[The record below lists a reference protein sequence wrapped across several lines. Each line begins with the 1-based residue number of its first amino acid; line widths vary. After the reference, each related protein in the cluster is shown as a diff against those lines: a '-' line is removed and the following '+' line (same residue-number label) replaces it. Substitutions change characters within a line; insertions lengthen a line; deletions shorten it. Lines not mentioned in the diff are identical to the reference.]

1 MKRFLLS
8 VFLIII
14 VGTAL
19 GAAALVVLY
28 NWAVQDLPSYT
39 RIADYR
45 PPLVTTVYAR
55 DKSIMGY
62 FYREKRFLVALSEM
76 PQYLPLAFLA
86 AEDDGFYQHAGV
98 SPVAIFRAFLVN
110 LKSGTSSQ
118 GGSTITQQIV
128 KRLLLSAEKS
138 YERKLKEAILA
149 YRLERYLTKD
159 EILTIYLN
167 QIYLGSGSYGVEA
180 AARTYFGKH
189 VNELTLAESAVLAGL
204 PKAPTAFNP
213 YRTPEETK
221 NRQRYVLRRLYEL
234 RWISEEDYENALAEP
249 LVYRSMEE
257 PTWKVGAW
265 YVEEVRRHL
274 IDYLSEDNMRRQG
287 IILDRYGEDALYESG
302 LHIYTSME
310 PKHQAAAEK
319 ALRKGLEE
327 ASKRSGWHGP
337 IKNLKTA
344 EEIEAFLKKQQ
355 PSAEFFNGESWA
367 QAVVL
372 KVEQKGAEVRVGTE
386 AGYIG
391 IKAMSWARTPNIK
404 VAGAYAPAIKDAR
417 KVLNPGD
424 VIWVSIIPGKYD
436 PRTPQAERKP
446 LELALEQ
453 YPSIQGALVSIEP
466 ETGDVVA
473 LVGGYSFQS
482 SQFNRA
488 TQAKRQPG
496 SSFKPIVYSAAM
508 DAGYTPASI
517 VLDAPI
523 VYINE
528 STSKLWRPENFEGKF
543 SGPMLLRTALA
554 KSRNMCTIRVA
565 QDIGISAV
573 INRALALGLQ
583 EPFPPELSVSLG
595 AVAVSPIN
603 LTEAYT
609 AFANGGKRSANRMIQ
624 SVTDASGTPLLIF
637 NPNLTQAITP
647 ENAYI
652 MANLLQTVVNE
663 GTGTRARIQGR
674 HIAGKTGT
682 TNDER
687 DAWFMGFSP
696 YLVTGVYVG
705 YDQLQPMGRLEGGAR
720 TAAPIFSYYRKEVEN
735 LYADQDFVKP
745 EGIVMLTVDAATGKP
760 ATSGSSRRL
769 TLPFMA
775 ESLPERGSTSSESPA
790 ESADGADLFRAI

>member
-1 MKRFLLS
+1 MKRFFLI
-8 VFLIII
+8 VFLVIV
-14 VGTAL
+14 VGTAFS
-19 GAAALVVLY
+19 AAALVVAY

-62 FYREKRFLVALSEM
+62 FYREKRFLAPLSEM
-76 PQYLPLAFLA
+76 SQYVPLAFLA

-98 SPVAIFRAFLVN
+98 SPMAIFRAFLVN

-167 QIYLGSGSYGVEA
+167 QIYLGSGAYGVEA

-189 VNELTLAESAVLAGL
+189 VKDLTLAEAAVLAGL
-204 PKAPTAFNP
+204 PKAPTIYNP

-221 NRQRYVLRRLYEL
+221 HRQRYVLRRLYEL
-234 RWISEEDYENALAEP
+234 RWISEEAYEKALAEP

-274 IDYLSEDNMRRQG
+274 IDYLSEDNLRRQG
-287 IILDRYGEDALYESG
+287 IVLDRYGEDALYESG
-302 LHIYTSME
+302 LNIYTSME
-310 PKHQAAAEK
+310 PKHQAAAEN

-327 ASKRSGWHGP
+327 ADKRSGWHGP
-337 IKNLKTA
+337 IKNLATA
-344 EEIEAFLKKQQ
+344 EEIAEFLKREQ
-355 PSAEFFNGESWA
+355 PSPEFWNGEAWA
-367 QAVVL
+367 KAVVS
-372 KVEQKGAEVRVGTE
+372 KVEQNGAQVR
-386 AGYIG
+386 IG
-391 IKAMSWARTPNIK
+391 ENEGHIGLKAMSWARVPNIK

-424 VIWVSIIPGKYD
+424 VIWVSLIPGKYD
-436 PRTPQAERKP
+436 PRAPQKEKKT

-453 YPSIQGALVSIEP
+453 YPRIQGALVSIEP

-473 LVGGYSFQS
+473 LAGGYSFQN

-523 VYINE
+523 VYMNE

-573 INRALALGLQ
+573 INRALALGIR
-583 EPFPPELSVSLG
+583 EAFPSELSVSLG
-595 AVAVSPIN
+595 AVAVSPMN

-609 AFANGGKRSANRMIQ
+609 AFANSGKRAAGRLIQ
-624 SVTDASGTPLLIF
+624 SVTDASGTPLLVF
-637 NPNLTQAITP
+637 NPDITQAITP

-652 MANLLQTVVNE
+652 MANLLQAVVNE
-663 GTGTRARIQGR
+663 GTGSRARMPGR
-674 HIAGKTGT
+674 HIGGKTGT
-682 TNDER
+682 TNDEK

-720 TAAPIFSYYRKEVEN
+720 TAAPIFSYYRKEIEDTYPNV
-735 LYADQDFVKP
+735 DFKKP
-745 EGIVMLTVDAATGKP
+745 DGIVMATVDAATGEL
-760 ATSGSSRRL
+760 AAGSGGRKL
-769 TLPFMA
+769 TLPFMTGTA
-775 ESLPERGSTSSESPA
+775 PKSGYSP
-790 ESADGADLFRAI
+790 SDPGPADGADLFRAM

>member
-1 MKRFLLS
+1 MKRFLLT
-8 VFLIII
+8 VFLVII
-14 VGTAL
+14 VGTAF
-19 GAAALVVLY
+19 GAAALVVVY
-28 NWAVQDLPSYT
+28 NWAIQDIPSYT

-55 DKSIMGY
+55 DKSVMGY
-62 FYREKRFLVALSEM
+62 FYREKRFLVPLSEM
-76 PQYLPLAFLA
+76 PHHLPLAFLA
-86 AEDDGFYQHAGV
+86 AEDDSFYQHAGV
-98 SPVAIFRAFLVN
+98 SPVAIARAFLVN
-110 LKSGTSSQ
+110 LKSGTSTQ

-167 QIYLGSGSYGVEA
+167 QIYLGSGAYGVEA

-234 RWISEEDYENALAEP
+234 RWISEEDYEKALAEP
-249 LVYRSMEE
+249 LVYRGMEE

-265 YVEEVRRHL
+265 YVEEIRRHL

-287 IILDRYGEDALYESG
+287 IVLDRYGEDALYESG
-302 LHIYTSME
+302 LNIYTSME
-310 PKHQAAAEK
+310 PRHQEAAEN
-319 ALRKGLEE
+319 ALRRGLEE

-337 IKNLKTA
+337 IKNLATA
-344 EEIEAFLKKQQ
+344 EEIEAFLKKEQ
-355 PSAEFFNGESWA
+355 PDAEFLTGGSWA
-367 QAVVL
+367 KAVVSG
-372 KVEQKGAEVRVGTE
+372 VEKNGATVRVGE
-386 AGYIG
+386 YNGRIG
-391 IKAMSWARTPNIK
+391 LKAMSWARTPNLR
-404 VAGAYAPAIKDAR
+404 VAGAYAPAITDAR
-417 KVLNPGD
+417 KVLKPGD
-424 VIWVSIIPGKYD
+424 VIWVSMIPGKHD
-436 PRTPQAERKP
+436 ARKP
-446 LELALEQ
+446 QPKEKTLELALEQ
-453 YPSIQGALVSIEP
+453 YPAIQGALVSIEP
-466 ETGDVVA
+466 KTGDVVA
-473 LVGGYSFQS
+473 LVGGYSFQD

-496 SSFKPIVYSAAM
+496 SSFKPIVYSAAI

-523 VYINE
+523 VYIND

-565 QDIGISAV
+565 QDIGIPAV
-573 INRALALGLQ
+573 VNRALALGIR
-583 EPFPPELSVSLG
+583 EPFPNELSVSLG
-595 AVAVSPIN
+595 AIAVSPMN

-609 AFANGGKRSANRMIQ
+609 AFANGGKRAANRMIQ
-624 SVTDASGTPLLIF
+624 SVTDAGGTPLLVF
-637 NPNLTQAITP
+637 NPSITQAITP

-663 GTGTRARIQGR
+663 GTGSRARIPNR
-674 HIAGKTGT
+674 HIGGKTGT
-682 TNDER
+682 TNDEK

-720 TAAPIFSYYRKEVEN
+720 TAAPIFSYYRKKVEE
-735 LYADQDFVKP
+735 LYPNEDFVKP
-745 EGIVMLTVDAATGKP
+745 DGIVMATVDAATGKP
-760 ATSGSSRRL
+760 ATSASGKRL
-769 TLPFMA
+769 TLPFMDGTI
-775 ESLPERGSTSSESPA
+775 PQNDSPSA
-790 ESADGADLFRAI
+790 PSGPADGADLFRAM